1 MDNVKKNF
9 GFGCMRLPMIGE
21 EVDIEQTKQMVDA
34 FLDAGFNYF
43 DTAHGYIQGKSE
55 KALKTCLTSRYPR
68 EKYILTDKLTA
79 NYFKTEADIRP
90 FFESQLE
97 ICGVE
102 YFDFY
107 LMHAQGLVNYDH
119 FKECRAYETAF
130 ELKKEGKI
138 RHVGISFHDRAEV
151 LERIL
156 TEYPEIEVVQIQ
168 FNYIDY
174 DDPAVQSRKCYEVCR
189 KFNKPVIVMEPVK
202 GGNLVNLPE
211 NAKAV
216 LEDLHGGSP
225 ASYAIRF
232 VAGFPGMMMVL
243 SGMSN
248 MEQMQDNISFM
259 RDFKP
264 LDETERAAVEKVQE
278 IFHSKNLIPC
288 TACRYCTDGCPK
300 HISIPDLFAI
310 MNTKQIHHDWNA
322 DCYYE
327 DVYTAPGR
335 KASDCLKCGK
345 CEKVT
350 PMDEMIRHPGSVSAA
365 RLAGCKNFFA
375 AEAKDGK
382 VYLPEWNVALPLVV
396 TEKPFTTLGI
406 LDNAVTLSESGGMS
420 CTVCR
425 MIPGVEENILLLR
438 PEGSA
443 EGAPMLRI
451 AVGHESDLQAGA
463 AVRVALD
470 YSKLLL
476 L

>member
-1 MDNVKKNF
+1 MDRIKKNF

-130 ELKKEGKI
+130 DLKAEGKI
-138 RHVGISFHDRAEV
+138 RHVGLSFHDRAEV

-168 FNYIDY
+168 FNYVDY

-211 NAKAV
+211 DAKAV

-225 ASYAIRF
+225 VSYAIRF

-248 MEQMQDNISFM
+248 MEQLEDNTSYMQN
-259 RDFKP
+259 FKP
-264 LDETERAAVEKVQE
+264 LDDKEMKVIENAVKTLHASV
-278 IFHSKNLIPC
+278 SIPC
-288 TACRYCTDGCPK
+288 TACKYCVEFCPMK
-300 HISIPDLFAI
+300 IAIPDYFALY
-310 MNTKQIHHDWNA
+310 NAEKQERSDKPFNAQRLYYDNLTKSH
-322 DCYYE
+322 
-327 DVYTAPGR
+327 G
-335 KASDCLKCGK
+335 KASACISCRM
-345 CEKVT
+345 CEKHCPQHIEISKWMKEVAKT
-350 PMDEMIRHPGSVSAA
+350 
-365 RLAGCKNFFA
+365 F
-375 AEAKDGK
+375 EA
-382 VYLPEWNVALPLVV
+382 
-396 TEKPFTTLGI
+396 
-406 LDNAVTLSESGGMS
+406 
-420 CTVCR
+420 
-425 MIPGVEENILLLR
+425 
-438 PEGSA
+438 
-443 EGAPMLRI
+443 
-451 AVGHESDLQAGA
+451 
-463 AVRVALD
+463 
-470 YSKLLL
+470 
-476 L
+476 